1 MKKRVSIEVE
11 GMSCASCV
19 ATVKKAIETNPGVF
33 DVDVNLATNKAQFYY
48 DPEIISLSEIQEKVK
63 KAGYSL
69 KLSLEEENR
78 EFKEAKTRLILATI
92 FIIPVLILMI
102 LSMFNVFMIPN
113 MDYIELMLSI
123 PLIYWV
129 GFNIHKKALFS
140 LLNKN
145 INMDLLISIG
155 TQASFLSS
163 ILKLLGFNISNFSFI
178 GGMII
183 FFFIL
188 GKYLENLAKGR
199 ASKEIKSL
207 LETQSK
213 KARVIIDG
221 EEVEIKINEIEV
233 GDFVVIKPF
242 EKIPVDG
249 VIVEGETYIDESML
263 TGESNEVYKKVNDE
277 VFSGTL
283 NGSGRILV
291 KVTKNIDE
299 TFLSNLIK
307 LVEEA
312 QNSKVPIQDFADKIT
327 SYFVPIVLIISALSF
342 LFSFFMYDI
351 SKNILYTFSNFLPW
365 VNPEMNRI
373 SLSIY
378 SMIATL
384 VIACPCAL
392 GLATPTAILVSS
404 GVSAKKGIFIRNGEA
419 IQKMKDITT
428 IVFDKTGTLTL
439 GNLEVTKVIEFTKNN
454 EGFKILASL
463 ENYSSHKI
471 AKGVVEKFKEEF
483 VGEEFMK
490 FKKEEEIVGLGIK
503 GELDDKI
510 YLAGNPKEILKLLKN
525 VPDKIKN
532 LIEELQKDNNTVI
545 ALTDYEKILTVVSLR
560 DKLREDSREVIE
572 ELKKLNIEPI
582 LLTGDNYEYAKWV
595 SKELNIEKFYAEVL
609 PKDKMDI
616 IKNLQKDGKVV
627 AMVGDGINDA
637 PSLKQA
643 DIGIAIGTGSDT
655 AIEAGD
661 IVLLKGKLLNVL
673 NAIKISKITFTKIK
687 QNLFWALFY
696 NTIAIPLAFF
706 GLIHP
711 IIAEIAMAMSSINV
725 ITNSLR
731 INKIKI

>member
-19 ATVKKAIETNPGVF
+19 VSVKKAIETNPGVS

-48 DPEIISLSEIQEKVK
+48 DPEIISLLEIQEKVK

-69 KLSLEEENR
+69 KLSLEEESKDY
-78 EFKEAKTRLILATI
+78 KEAKTRLIFATI
-92 FIIPVLILMI
+92 FIIPIITLMI
-102 LSMFNVFMIPN
+102 LSMFKIFMIPN
-113 MDYIELMLSI
+113 MDYIELALSI
-123 PLIYWV
+123 PLIYGV

-163 ILKLLGFNISNFSFI
+163 ILKLLGLDISNFSFI

-213 KARVIIDG
+213 KARVIVDG
-221 EEVEIKINEIEV
+221 EEVEIKIDDIEI
-233 GDFVVIKPF
+233 GDLVVIKPF

-283 NGSGRILV
+283 NGSGRVIV
-291 KVTKNIDE
+291 KVTKNMNE

-351 SKNILYTFSNFLPW
+351 SKSILYTFSNFLPW

-404 GVSAKKGIFIRNGEA
+404 GLSAKKGIFIRNGEA
-419 IQKMKDITT
+419 IQRMKDLTT

-439 GNLEVTKVIEFTKNN
+439 GNLEVTKIIDFTENY
-454 EGFKILASL
+454 EGFKILSSL
-463 ENYSSHKI
+463 ESYSNHKI
-471 AKGVVEKFKEEF
+471 AKGVVEKFKELF
-483 VGEEFMK
+483 VNHDFIK
-490 FKKEEEIVGLGIK
+490 FDKVEEIPGLGVK
-503 GELDDKI
+503 GEVNGKR
-510 YLAGNPKEILKLLKN
+510 YLAGNPKEILKNLK
-525 VPDKIKN
+525 DIKDELKG
-532 LIEELQKDNNTVI
+532 LIDSLQKDNNTVI
-545 ALTDYEKILTVVSLR
+545 ALTDYEKILTIVSLR
-560 DKLREDSREVIE
+560 DKLREDSKEVIE

-595 SKELNIEKFYAEVL
+595 SEDLNIEKFFAEVL
-609 PKDKMDI
+609 PKDKMDV
-616 IKNLQKDGKVV
+616 IKKLQNEGKVV

-643 DIGIAIGTGSDT
+643 DVGIAIGTGSDT

-661 IVLLKGKLLNVL
+661 IVLLKGKLSNVL
-673 NAIKISKITFTKIK
+673 NAIKISKITFKKI
-687 QNLFWALFY
+687 QENLFWALFY
-696 NTIAIPLAFF
+696 NIIAIPLAFL

-711 IIAEIAMAMSSINV
+711 VIAEIAMAMSSINV

-731 INKIKI
+731 INKIKL